1 MPKLASVRE
10 IMLYAL
16 KLRLSLYLG
25 YGPIHRQRGGVKP
38 GLGLLL
44 LVDLELLSEF

>member
-1 MPKLASVRE
+1 MHK
-10 IMLYAL
+10 IL
-16 KLRLSLYLG
+16 KLRLYLG
-25 YGPIHRQRGGVKP
+25 YGPIYKQRGGVKL

>member
-1 MPKLASVRE
+1 
-10 IMLYAL
+10 
-16 KLRLSLYLG
+16 LSLFLYLG
-25 YGPIHRQRGGVKP
+25 YGPIYRHRGGVKP